1 MNTTLIISLFLLSCC
16 IGIILMGTI
25 LAMYIDYYTGKK
37 VYRGIVIIGIL
48 SILTVSN
55 ELLVMIFSIKGLRE
69 LGVEFHR
76 IEALV
81 ISLYLF
87 AVPYLFHNLLE
98 LNYFLRK
105 TNRLMYIA
113 GFIAA
118 VFFAVTAYVSPDLFL
133 SMKET
138 AREGLHQWNTG
149 RAAPGIV
156 FRIRDILLMFV
167 SFYSLALLVYELK
180 ESSNRRFLKVMIA
193 GIMIGILSG
202 VIDLA
207 MNLVEIHGV
216 MHDRRIFS
224 FANLGFTAFTII
236 AMLGVMRIFIDQSLA
251 IEKLKKNEYMETIA
265 GGIAHDFNNL
275 LTGILG
281 NTSLALY
288 NSEKNSSITE
298 LLMSIEKAAKRGRG
312 LSRQLLDFSKGGA
325 LMRGAVSIEK
335 LISDNVR
342 FIMSGT
348 GIEVLFQFDKNLMSV
363 NADESQISQ
372 VIQNIAINAK
382 QAMED
387 RGRLTVSCR
396 NISVSGHFSILKPGI
411 YVKIEFRDTGPGIR
425 EENLRNIFDPYFTT
439 KKTGTGLGLATAFS
453 VIKNHGGH
461 IEAYSTPGNG
471 AVFTFYLPASDKEF
485 IESEQ
490 PSPSKLRHSGRAL
503 IMDDDNMILG
513 IGMKILTELG
523 FTAACVTC
531 GEDAIDEYKK
541 SVESGDP
548 YRIVIMDLTITGG
561 MGGKEAVRILKDF
574 DPDAKVIL
582 STGYSHD
589 LAGRDFSEIGFNGL
603 LPKPYT
609 FDEMK
614 KCIDEVLS

>member
-1 MNTTLIISLFLLSCC
+1 MDTTVIISLFLLSCF

-25 LAMYIDYYTGKK
+25 IATYIDYFTGKRI
-37 VYRGIVIIGIL
+37 YRGIVIIGIL
-48 SILTVSN
+48 SILTIGN
-55 ELLVMIFSIKGLRE
+55 ELMVIIFSLIGERHI
-69 LGVEFHR
+69 GMEFHR
-76 IEALV
+76 LEALS

-87 AVPYLFHNLLE
+87 ALPYLFHNLLE

-105 TNRLMYIA
+105 INRYIYIT
-113 GFIAA
+113 GLIAA
-118 VFFAVTAYVSPDLFL
+118 LLFAITAYASPDLFL

-138 AREGLHQWNTG
+138 AREGLHPWNTG
-149 RAAPGIV
+149 RATPGIV

-167 SFYSLALLVYELK
+167 SFYSLALLFYELK

-193 GIMIGILSG
+193 GIMIGIFSG

-216 MHDRRIFS
+216 MHDRRFFS
-224 FANLGFTAFTII
+224 FANLGFTAFTVI

-288 NSEKNSSITE
+288 NSGNNGNTTE
-298 LLMSIEKAAKRGRG
+298 LLRSIEKAAKRGRG
-312 LSRQLLDFSKGGA
+312 LSRQLLDFSRGGA
-325 LMRGAVSIEK
+325 LMRGAVSMEK
-335 LISDNVR
+335 LISENVR

-387 RGRLTVSCR
+387 RGKLTVICR
-396 NISVSGHFSILKPGI
+396 NTSVTGPFSILKPGR

-425 EENLRNIFDPYFTT
+425 EESLRNIFDPYFTT

-461 IEAYSTPGNG
+461 IEAYSTPGSG

-490 PSPSKLRHSGRAL
+490 PASLMMKHSGRAL

-523 FTAACVTC
+523 FSAACVTC
-531 GEDAIDEYKK
+531 GEDAIEEYKK
-541 SVESGDP
+541 SVEIGDP
-548 YRIVIMDLTITGG
+548 YRLVIMDLTITGG
-561 MGGKEAVRILKDF
+561 MGGKEAVKILKEF

-589 LAGRDFSEIGFNGL
+589 LAGKDFLEIGFNAL

-609 FDEMK
+609 FEEMK
-614 KCIDEVLS
+614 KCIDDALL